1 MALYLETVATA
12 NSYEYPDGWR
22 HWVIAMARA
31 LKSLPFIGYMAR
43 TMLILDGRL
52 GRWEYVKRGG
62 GLRPYQHFLWP
73 GGQCYC
79 IPLQLHQRGCW
90 CYCGQHTAVC
100 PGYSFLHS
108 HLPADE
114 GTPA

>member
-62 GLRPYQHFLWP
+62 AAALSAFSMAWWP
-73 GGQCYC
+73 V
-79 IPLQLHQRGCW
+79 L
-90 CYCGQHTAVC
+90 
-100 PGYSFLHS
+100 LHS
-108 HLPADE
+108 SSVASAWMLVLLRTAYCSLSWIFLPA
-114 GTPA
+114 